1 MHDLVIRNGK
11 VVTPDGVTETDVAVD
26 GDIVVAVGPT
36 VGDAHTA
43 IDASGAWVG
52 PGFVDLHTHLRE
64 PGQEWKED
72 IASGSLAAAQGG
84 FTAVVA
90 MPNTDPAIDSGPLAR
105 FIASRGVEVGLVD
118 VTPAGALT
126 KGRLGETMAHID
138 ELWDAGVT
146 MFTDDGDC
154 VADASLLRI
163 VMEYVAERG
172 GVVSQHAV
180 DPSLSGAGHMHE
192 GAVSSRLGMYG
203 IPREAEDI
211 MIARDLALVAL
222 TGVNYHVQHV
232 ATHGGAALIHKA
244 KADGLPVTAEV
255 TPHHLMF
262 TEQDVEGSDP
272 DFKMMPPLRSEQ
284 DRVGLVEALRQG
296 DIDAVATDHAPH
308 AALEKETPFEYAP
321 NGVIGLEWAAAATHT
336 TAGMTAVDLYDR
348 LSVRPAG
355 IVGLTRHGNLVAEG
369 VVANLAVFDPTVSWV
384 PTTSV
389 SKSRNAPYLGR
400 SLEGTVLATVHDGKV
415 TATWTP

>member
-1 MHDLVIRNGK
+1 MHDLVIRNGN
-11 VVTPDGVTETDVAVD
+11 VITPDGMIETDVAVD
-26 GDIVVAVGPT
+26 GDIVVAMGST
-36 VGDAHTA
+36 VGDALTV

-72 IASGSLAAAQGG
+72 IDSGSMAAAQGG

-90 MPNTDPAIDSGPLAR
+90 MPNTEPAVDNGPLAR
-105 FIASRGVEVGLVD
+105 FIASRGAEVGLVD
-118 VTPAGALT
+118 VMPAGALT

-138 ELWDAGVT
+138 ELWDSGVT

-154 VADASLLRI
+154 VSDASLLRI

-180 DPSLSGAGHMHE
+180 DPSLSAAGHMHE

-211 MIARDLALVAL
+211 VIARDLALVAL
-222 TGVNYHVQHV
+222 TGVTYHVQHL
-232 ATHGGAALIHKA
+232 ATHGGAALVQQA
-244 KADGLPVTAEV
+244 KAEGLPVTAEV
-255 TPHHLMF
+255 SPHHLMF
-262 TEQDVEGSDP
+262 TEQDVESTDP
-272 DFKMMPPLRSEQ
+272 DFKMMPPLRAER
-284 DRVGLVEALRQG
+284 DRMALVEALRQG

-308 AALEKETPFEYAP
+308 TALEKETPFEYAP
-321 NGVIGLEWAAAATHT
+321 SGVIGLEWAAAATHT
-336 TAGMTAVDLYDR
+336 TVGMSPVDLFDR
-348 LSVRPAG
+348 MSVRPAG
-355 IVGLTRHGNLVAEG
+355 IVGLTRHGNLVADG
-369 VVANLAVFDPTVSWV
+369 VVANLVVFDPTVSWV

-400 SLEGTVLATVHDGKV
+400 SLEGAVLATVHDGNV
-415 TATWTP
+415 TATWTQ